1 MVKQQGVGAIVA
13 IYEDSASNAYYSW
26 QYAFVGADNPL
37 KFGRL

>member
-13 IYEDSASNAYYSW
+13 IYEDSAGNAYYSW
-26 QYAFVGADNPL
+26 QYTLVGADNPL